1 MDGTFDYIIV
11 GAGSAGCVL
20 ANRLSEDPA
29 TTVLLLEAG
38 GGDDTYKVQMP
49 GAQQLPLADKD
60 LNWSYLSEP
69 EPQLNNRR
77 IDVPRG
83 RVLGGSSSI
92 NGMVYL
98 RGHPLDYDA
107 WAELGAT
114 GWSYR
119 DVLAYFM
126 RAENAAHGDPSIRG
140 HGGPLHVTRPDLTN
154 PLFQAFLKACGE
166 AGHPADDD
174 LNGLSPEG
182 AGAFER
188 TVHKGRRWNTASAY
202 LRPARSRQNLEVL
215 TRRLGKKI
223 IIEAGRAT
231 GVVAIH
237 GDREETYHARRE
249 VIIAGGAIN
258 APQLLLLS
266 GIGPGEHLRE
276 VGVPVA
282 HDLPGVGN
290 GLMDHLEVVV
300 KSACTQP
307 VSLYSKTGRLARL
320 GVGLRW
326 MLSKSGVGASNQWE
340 AGAFLR
346 SRDGLSHPD
355 IELEFF
361 PIAISYDGLQLADQ
375 HGFQADVGPMRSKSR
390 GWIRL
395 AGPDPRTPPRIFFN
409 YMSHEDDWLE
419 MRAGVRLVREIFAQP
434 AFDPYRGAEI
444 APGASVV
451 SDDDIDAFIR
461 ETALTVYH
469 PCGSCRMGTDAMAV
483 VDPDCRVRGLDG
495 LRVADASIMPQIT
508 TCNTNGPTIMIGE
521 KASDL
526 IRGRDPLASPNI
538 GPERHVGA
546 LQRPRAP
553 MREMA
558 AVDR

>member
-1 MDGTFDYIIV
+1 MAGTFDYIVI

-20 ANRLSEDPA
+20 AHRLSEDPA
-29 TTVLLLEAG
+29 TTVLVLEAG
-38 GGDDTYKVQMP
+38 GDDRGYKVQMP

-107 WAELGAT
+107 WAEMGAT

-126 RAENAAHGDPSIRG
+126 RAENAAHGDASIRG
-140 HGGPLHVTRPDLTN
+140 REGPLHVTRPTLAN
-154 PLFQAFLKACGE
+154 PLFGAFLKACDE

-174 LNGLSPEG
+174 LNGFHPEG

-188 TVHKGRRWNTASAY
+188 TVFKGRRWSTANAY
-202 LRPARSRQNLEVL
+202 LRPAMARKNLEVL
-215 TRRLGKKI
+215 TRRLTRRI
-223 IIEAGRAT
+223 LIENGRAI
-231 GVVAIH
+231 GVEAMH
-237 GDREETYHARRE
+237 GDKVETFEARRE
-249 VIIAGGAIN
+249 VIVSGGAIN
-258 APQLLLLS
+258 SPQILLLS
-266 GIGPGEHLRE
+266 GIGSGDHLRD
-276 VGVPVA
+276 VGVPLV
-282 HDLPGVGN
+282 HDLPGVGA

-300 KSACTQP
+300 KYACTQP
-307 VSLYSKTGRLARL
+307 VSLYGKTKPLARL
-320 GVGLRW
+320 GVGLQW

-361 PIAISYDGLQLADQ
+361 PIAISYDGKELADQ

-390 GWIRL
+390 GSVRL
-395 AGPDPRTPPRIFFN
+395 ADADPRTPPTIRFN
-409 YMSHEDDWLE
+409 YLSHEDDWLE
-419 MRAGVRLVREIFAQP
+419 MRASVRLVREIFAQP
-434 AFDPYRGAEI
+434 AFDPFRGDEI
-444 APGASVV
+444 APGASLT
-451 SDDDIDAFIR
+451 SDDDIDGFIR
-461 ETALTVYH
+461 ETAQTVYH

-483 VDPDCRVRGLDG
+483 VDPECRVHGLDG
-495 LRVADASIMPQIT
+495 LRVADAAIMPQIT

-526 IRGRDPLASPNI
+526 ILGRAPLAPPNVA
-538 GPERHVGA
+538 PALQVGA
-546 LQRPRAP
+546 PQRPRAP
-553 MREMA
+553 MREGTG
-558 AVDR
+558 